1 MATNTVL
8 IVEDNEL
15 NMKLFRDLLQTHG
28 LSIIETKNGF
38 DAVSLAKT
46 HLPNLILMDIQ
57 LPGISGIDV
66 IRSIKADPQLANIP
80 IIAITAF
87 AMKEDRD
94 RIMESG
100 CEGYLPKPISISL
113 FLDMVSKYL
122 NIDLKK
128 KGNNNE

>member
-1 MATNTVL
+1 MSNTVL
-8 IVEDNEL
+8 IVEDNDL

-28 LSIIETKNGF
+28 LNIIETKNGF
-38 DAVSLAKT
+38 DAVTLAKT

-66 IRSIKADPQLANIP
+66 IRSIKADPQLFSIP

-122 NIDLKK
+122 NIDLKA
-128 KGNNNE
+128 KGRNNE